1 MAEVKHIQSAAGWVT
16 EVLYYRRDGEPRCA
30 RLPGILT
37 WDGAM
42 VILADKRRRAAEI
55 AYVQH

>member
-16 EVLYYRRDGEPRCA
+16 EVLYRREGEPRCA